1 MSGPGPLRPA
11 RPTLR
16 CLREDLCLAVPPVT
30 APLDEIDHPVLTKA
44 SEQFADEDGK
54 HERIRSVDDQVLFK
68 VKVQRGAARYGWTP
82 TCRGWSRRAGAR
94 MARAM
99 TSMQPLRLMA
109 APPGL
114 ATTRNIPTA

>member
-16 CLREDLCLAVPPVT
+16 CLREDLSLAVPPVT
-30 APLDEIDHPVLTKA
+30 APLDDIDHPILAKA

-68 VKVQRGAARYGWTP
+68 VGAAVARRSMAGRRP
-82 TCRGWSRRAGAR
+82 AVAARGGSAR
-94 MARAM
+94 G
-99 TSMQPLRLMA
+99 RL
-109 APPGL
+109 G
-114 ATTRNIPTA
+114 R

>member
-30 APLDEIDHPVLTKA
+30 VPLDEIDHPVLAKA

-54 HERIRSVDDQVLFK
+54 HERMRSVDDQVLFK
-68 VKVQRGAARYGWTP
+68 VKVQRWRGAVWLDADLP
-82 TCRGWSRRAGAR
+82 
-94 MARAM
+94 
-99 TSMQPLRLMA
+99 
-109 APPGL
+109 
-114 ATTRNIPTA
+114 

>member
-11 RPTLR
+11 RPTTR

-30 APLDEIDHPVLTKA
+30 VPLDEIDHPVPAKA

-68 VKVQRGAARYGWTP
+68 VGAVTARCGMAGRRSAVAGRGGSARG
-82 TCRGWSRRAGAR
+82 
-94 MARAM
+94 
-99 TSMQPLRLMA
+99 RL
-109 APPGL
+109 G
-114 ATTRNIPTA
+114 R